1 MNSGRGQKRTGRK
14 KKKRTQKKKTFFSLS
29 SLFTAVLRVSRSP
42 SCLFP
47 LFVAC
52 K

>member
-1 MNSGRGQKRTGRK
+1 MNSGRGQKRAE
-14 KKKRTQKKKTFFSLS
+14 KKRTQKKKTLLSLS

-47 LFVAC
+47 LFIAR